1 MVGTRRCQQEGFFLV
16 GIKRRGET
24 RKSQLDNAFCFDFD
38 FEVLLD
44 QCVFDMA
51 FSSKDARCD
60 TSGRLTP
67 LVPDRFFLVTS
78 LGTQSQNSKVLE

>member
-1 MVGTRRCQQEGFFLV
+1 MSTRRLFSGWN
-16 GIKRRGET
+16 KTSRRDKEKPD
-24 RKSQLDNAFCFDFD
+24 RLIDNAFCFDFD

-44 QCVFDMA
+44 RCVFDMA
-51 FSSKDARCD
+51 FPRNARCV

>member
-44 QCVFDMA
+44 RCVFDMA
-51 FSSKDARCD
+51 FPRNARCV

-78 LGTQSQNSKVLE
+78 LGTQSQNRKVLE